1 MDRKRQ
7 LANVSFGGAWSEQI
21 AGNEQLVDAMQRIEA
36 AVIESEEQDLRSN
49 NAIKEALT
57 VVVSS
62 HPKGRL
68 LAQAWERG
76 LNIGNSGLR
85 KAELKRVADA
95 LRAGLGSRLLP

>member
-36 AVIESEEQDLRSN
+36 AVTESEEQDLRSN
-49 NAIKEALT
+49 SAIKEALA
-57 VVVSS
+57 VVAAA

-68 LAQAWERG
+68 LSQAWEKG
-76 LNIGNSGLR
+76 LNIGNSGMR

>member
-49 NAIKEALT
+49 NAIKEALA

-76 LNIGNSGLR
+76 LNIDNSGLR